1 MPLAIETNTPLAV
14 NFNIEDNLMYWT
26 EQSGSIHRAYVNGS
40 FREVLLTDLIRPTAI
55 EIDHVGN
62 NLYVAD
68 QNGVT
73 VSKLDG
79 SYQTLLINMTS
90 CHGIALD
97 SVAG

>member
-26 EQSGSIHRAYVNGS
+26 EQSGSIHRAYLNDS

>member
-14 NFNIEDNLMYWT
+14 TFNIEDNLMYWT
-26 EQSGSIHRAYVNGS
+26 EQYGSIHRAYLNGS
-40 FREVLLTDLIRPTAI
+40 FREVLLTNLIRPTAI